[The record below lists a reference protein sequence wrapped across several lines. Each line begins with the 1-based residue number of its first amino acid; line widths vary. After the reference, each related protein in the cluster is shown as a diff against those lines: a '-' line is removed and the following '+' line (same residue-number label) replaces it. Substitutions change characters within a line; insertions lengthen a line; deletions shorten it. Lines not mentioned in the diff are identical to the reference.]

1 MLDDKIVRYIASLA
15 RLHIEAADEQKF
27 ARELEA
33 ILHYVEKLGALDV
46 TAVKPTSHVLDVENV
61 FRDDIIKPG
70 LSREE
75 ALAFSVDTLNGSYK
89 VPRVIE

>member
-1 MLDDKIVRYIASLA
+1 MVDEKIVRYIASLA
-15 RLHIEAADEQKF
+15 RLHIETADEPKF

-46 TAVKPTSHVLDVENV
+46 VHVKPTSHVLDVENV
-61 FRDDIIKPG
+61 FRDDVIKPG
-70 LSREE
+70 LSREQ
-75 ALAFSVDTLNGSYK
+75 ALGISENTRDGSYK

>member
-1 MLDDKIVRYIASLA
+1 MVDDKTVRYIAALA
-15 RLHIEAADEQKF
+15 RLHIEAADEGKF

-33 ILHYVEKLGALDV
+33 ILHYVEKLGVLDV

-61 FRDDIIKPG
+61 FRDDVIKPG
-70 LSREE
+70 LSQEQ
-75 ALAFSVDTLNGSYK
+75 ALAFAVDKLNGSYK